1 MRIISL
7 RTSDLCPHH
16 KTTQPLTETRC
27 KLGEIGLWTERL
39 SRQLICS
46 SSPRSNRT
54 VRHFVWL
61 SIDMPGPKRANP
73 SYDYF
78 QYDEKIKSKCIIGDC
93 NEQVAGRGGN
103 LKRRLQRKHKDVFVS
118 VQEKKQENNK
128 ALDERDDGKKKP
140 VKVEIDSNIIL
151 NSCIEIVTVNGRPF
165 SYFDDSGFHNAK
177 ILAPILVALPEE
189 IAISAESVRY
199 QI

>member
-1 MRIISL
+1 MVIHHTLFSLRCRRKKGEMRIISL

-27 KLGEIGLWTERL
+27 QLGEIGLWTERL

-103 LKRRLQRKHKDVFVS
+103 LKRRLQRKHKERCFRKRS
-118 VQEKKQENNK
+118 REKAGKQQSSRRKRRWKEK
-128 ALDERDDGKKKP
+128 AR
-140 VKVEIDSNIIL
+140 
-151 NSCIEIVTVNGRPF
+151 
-165 SYFDDSGFHNAK
+165 
-177 ILAPILVALPEE
+177 
-189 IAISAESVRY
+189 
-199 QI
+199 

>member
-1 MRIISL
+1 
-7 RTSDLCPHH
+7 
-16 KTTQPLTETRC
+16 
-27 KLGEIGLWTERL
+27 
-39 SRQLICS
+39 
-46 SSPRSNRT
+46 
-54 VRHFVWL
+54 
-61 SIDMPGPKRANP
+61 MPGPKRANP

-93 NEQVAGRGGN
+93 NEQVAGRGWN
-103 LKRRLQRKHKDVFVS
+103 LERHLQRKHKDVFVS

-140 VKVEIDSNIIL
+140 VKVEIDSSIIL

-165 SYFDDSGFHNAK
+165 SYFDDSGFQKAK

-199 QI
+199 QIQSCTTRLREAN

>member
-1 MRIISL
+1 
-7 RTSDLCPHH
+7 
-16 KTTQPLTETRC
+16 
-27 KLGEIGLWTERL
+27 
-39 SRQLICS
+39 
-46 SSPRSNRT
+46 
-54 VRHFVWL
+54 
-61 SIDMPGPKRANP
+61 MPGPKRANP

-78 QYDEKIKSKCIIGDC
+78 QYDEKIKKSKCLVGDC

-103 LKRRLQRKHKDVFVS
+103 LERHLQRKHKDVFVS

-140 VKVEIDSNIIL
+140 VKVEIDSSIIL

-165 SYFDDSGFHNAK
+165 SYLDDSGFRK
-177 ILAPILVALPEE
+177 ILAPILAALPEK

-199 QI
+199 QIQSCATRLREALKKEISEKMVSVKIDCCTSCQRQIFGVNIQYIR